1 MPLSIKNWKHVLH
14 ALICRKGYT
23 LGCVAFNSWLN
34 NVVYALARVCAL
46 IREKLKLILYN
57 KKAQCSSMEYL
68 ESVLYVIVM
77 KRNIEEFDFTIII
90 SERPI
95 D

>member
-1 MPLSIKNWKHVLH
+1 
-14 ALICRKGYT
+14 
-23 LGCVAFNSWLN
+23 
-34 NVVYALARVCAL
+34 
-46 IREKLKLILYN
+46 
-57 KKAQCSSMEYL
+57 MEYL

-77 KRNIEEFDFTIII
+77 KRNIEEFDFIIII